1 MTVHAAAAVQ
11 RFGISPKIAL
21 LSHSNFG
28 SHRHPAALKMREAVR
43 LLHENYPDLEVE
55 GEMHADAALSEEIR
69 NRIFP
74 NSKLKGAANLLIMP
88 TLDAANISFN
98 LLKVMAEGLSVGP
111 LLLGTAC
118 PAHIA
123 TPSITARGVI
133 NLCAIAAVDAQSR
146 APVPLTDKAGAASE

>member
-1 MTVHAAAAVQ
+1 
-11 RFGISPKIAL
+11 
-21 LSHSNFG
+21 
-28 SHRHPAALKMREAVR
+28 
-43 LLHENYPDLEVE
+43 
-55 GEMHADAALSEEIR
+55 MHADAALSEEIR